1 MGKATHVVPPSHG
14 TVTLK
19 KQKVEAKSDKI
30 GERCQTSKP
39 CELGERCGKTSRPFE
54 IIYSNWSGKAPIAS
68 LTGALYYIT
77 FIDDFMRAAWILFLE
92 EKSAAKEAIHNFVNL
107 IDREFDT
114 KIKYFFTDN
123 GTEYVNL
130 DVRHFFH
137 EKGIVHNTIQAYTH
151 ENNGMAERF
160 NPTILTM
167 VEM

>member
-39 CELGERCGKTSRPFE
+39 CELGERCRKTSRPFE

-77 FIDDFMRAAWILFLE
+77 FIDDFTRAAWCKWGSGLLKSRLCFLTS
-92 EKSAAKEAIHNFVNL
+92 KKHKQ
-107 IDREFDT
+107 DYKQR
-114 KIKYFFTDN
+114 
-123 GTEYVNL
+123 GTTTW
-130 DVRHFFH
+130 
-137 EKGIVHNTIQAYTH
+137 G
-151 ENNGMAERF
+151 
-160 NPTILTM
+160 
-167 VEM
+167 

>member
-19 KQKVEAKSDKI
+19 KQKVEAKSDEI
-30 GERCQTSKP
+30 GERCQKSKP
-39 CELGERCGKTSRPFE
+39 CELGERCQKTSRPFE
-54 IIYSNWSGKAPIAS
+54 MVYSNLSGKAPIAS
-68 LTGALYYIT
+68 LTGALYYII

-130 DVRHFFH
+130 HIRHFFH
-137 EKGIVHNTIQAYTH
+137 EKGIVHNTIPAYTH
-151 ENNGMAERF
+151 EYNGMAERF
-160 NPTILTM
+160 NPTILPM
-167 VEM
+167 VQM